1 MGYVAI
7 GLAII
12 SIVFAIFNY
21 IASYADPSTIG
32 QMTILKLETIIF
44 ILLGIF
50 IVLLYFTYKSI

>member
-12 SIVFAIFNY
+12 SIIIATFNF
-21 IASYADPSTIG
+21 IASYTDLLTDEQRI
-32 QMTILKLETIIF
+32 ILKLETIIF

-50 IVLLYFTYKSI
+50 IMLLYFVYKAI